1 MCVYCDTLLTAKPT
15 RSLSGLDVVVTAIT
29 NRNTRFA
36 LNSQKE
42 RNANYIHDAFAN
54 GLENSSMAE
63 SYYDVGRFLDQPR
76 HLVTFCVTS
85 DQLSFLEQ
93 LGNEFFS
100 GSVGHAAG
108 WILAKGLST
117 TNPLEDGSPETSSN
131 ATELADGVTNRWSR
145 DINWSKW

>member
-15 RSLSGLDVVVTAIT
+15 RSPIGLDVVVTAIM

-42 RNANYIHDAFAN
+42 RNPNYIHDAFAN

-63 SYYDVGRFLDQPR
+63 NHYDAGRFLDQPR
-76 HLVTFCVTS
+76 HLAVFSVTF

-108 WILAKGLST
+108 WILAKGLET
-117 TNPLEDGSPETSSN
+117 TD
-131 ATELADGVTNRWSR
+131 ALADSKLDRQMLQEDHSESGTNRWAR

>member
-15 RSLSGLDVVVTAIT
+15 RSPIGLDVVITAIT

-42 RNANYIHDAFAN
+42 RNPDYIHDAFAN

-63 SYYDVGRFLDQPR
+63 SYYDVGQFLDQPR
-76 HLVTFCVTS
+76 HLATFCVTN

-117 TNPLEDGSPETSSN
+117 TQPLDDVAPESSQITADPVDG
-131 ATELADGVTNRWSR
+131 ATNRWSR

>member
-15 RSLSGLDVVVTAIT
+15 RSPIGLDVVVTAIT
-29 NRNTRFA
+29 NRATRFA

-42 RNANYIHDAFAN
+42 RNPNYIHDAFAN

-63 SYYDVGRFLDQPR
+63 SYYDAGRFLDQPR
-76 HLVTFCVTS
+76 HLVALCVTN

-108 WILAKGLST
+108 WILAKGLSST
-117 TNPLEDGSPETSSN
+117 DPLDDGTSETSQI
-131 ATELADGVTNRWSR
+131 TPDLVDGVTNRWSR